1 MMRKLICSLAQVIR
15 PLLYTL
21 LAILLL
27 GLYSCSSAEER
38 TETLL
43 NIFLTDAPGPFEQV
57 FVEIEGVNLFFE
69 GENTPMFVPYDG
81 PTRLVNVSLLV
92 GGRLGLL
99 GREEVPAGQLE
110 RVELLFGEQQEVRLG
125 EEEVLPLTFA
135 DENLRKLSLNV
146 SARLLPTFAY
156 DLVIDLDIFRSVF
169 ENTNGQ
175 LLFRPVARSFVT
187 AETGKMSG
195 AVRPGGT
202 EVQVWAVNEKD
213 TIATAVTLEEDAVT
227 GDFTLFGL
235 NGTYDL
241 YFFPRDPLF
250 AVDTL
255 FNLTVLPGGE
265 LNLDP
270 ITLQQRNP

>member
-1 MMRKLICSLAQVIR
+1 MKS
-15 PLLYTL
+15 LLYSF
-21 LAILLL
+21 IVFLLL
-27 GLYSCSSAEER
+27 GLSACSNAEER

-69 GENTPMFVPYDG
+69 GESMPIFVPYDG

-99 GREEVPAGQLE
+99 GRDEVPAGQLE
-110 RVELLFGEQQEVRLG
+110 RVELLFGGQQEVRFG
-125 EEEVLPLTFA
+125 DERVLPLTFTN
-135 DENLRKLSLNV
+135 ENLRQLSINV
-146 SARLLPTFAY
+146 NARLLPAFAY
-156 DLVIDLDIFRSVF
+156 DLVIDLDIFRSIF
-169 ENTNGQ
+169 ENASGQ
-175 LLFRPVARSFVT
+175 LFFRPVARGFVT
-187 AETGKMSG
+187 AETGRLRG
-195 AVRPGGT
+195 AVRPGGM
-202 EVQVWAVNEKD
+202 EVQVWAVNETD
-213 TIATAVTLEEDAVT
+213 TIATGVTLEENAAT

-241 YFFPRDPLF
+241 YFFPRNPMF

-270 ITLQQRNP
+270 ITLQQRTP